1 MLIYKEFTFE
11 AAHHLPQAPKGHPNA
26 RVHGHSFRVRVTIS
40 GQPDAKTGVIVH
52 FGDIETTLSRL
63 KERLDH
69 HYLNEIEGLETPT
82 LEHITIWLWRQ
93 LKAVYPGLEEIEVAR
108 DTCRE
113 GCIYRGGALPEA
125 AQ

>member
-11 AAHHLPQAPKGHPNA
+11 AAHHLPQAPAGHPNA
-26 RVHGHSFRVRVTIS
+26 RIHGHSFRVRVSLS
-40 GQPDAKTGVIVH
+40 GRPDPKTGVIVH
-52 FGDIETTLSRL
+52 FGDIDATLGKL

-82 LEHITIWLWRQ
+82 LEHITIWIWQ
-93 LKAVYPGLEEIEVAR
+93 ELKAVYPGLEEIEVAR

-113 GCIYRGGALPEA
+113 GCVYRGGPLREA
-125 AQ
+125 AL